1 MTEAEILWKNI
12 LLRANGREVI
22 PRQEIEDMLSTY
34 GKEVW
39 KVLFDKA
46 LVGYENNELIVD
58 VSRETLDVKP
68 ISIEEF

>member
-34 GKEVW
+34 SKGVW
-39 KVLFDKA
+39 QVLFDKA

-68 ISIEEF
+68 TTVEEF